1 MRTTITFDD
10 DVASAVRR
18 IQRERGVGISEA
30 VNDLARAGL
39 AAKSAPKR
47 FQQRTADLGLKSTLP
62 TRPRRSSF
70 STDRCRARCWLTST
84 CCCLRRTSERQNT
97 NERQSGSRHS

>member
-10 DVASAVRR
+10 DVASAIRR

-39 AAKSAPKR
+39 AAKVTPER
-47 FQQRTADLGLKSTLP
+47 YRQRTADLGL
-62 TRPRRSSF
+62 RV
-70 STDRCRARCWLTST
+70 DI
-84 CCCLRRTSERQNT
+84 T
-97 NERQSGSRHS
+97 NVGEALELLDGPVSR

>member
-47 FQQRTADLGLKSTLP
+47 FQQRTADLGLKV
-62 TRPRRSSF
+62 
-70 STDRCRARCWLTST
+70 DV
-84 CCCLRRTSERQNT
+84 T
-97 NERQSGSRHS
+97 NAAEALEMLDGPVSR

>member
-39 AAKSAPKR
+39 TAKSAPKR
-47 FQQRTADLGLKSTLP
+47 FHQRTADLGLKVDVTNASGRAPASGNLARDTAERDP
-62 TRPRRSSF
+62 SSGPGLAVSVGLCPDLNAPAGF
-70 STDRCRARCWLTST
+70 
-84 CCCLRRTSERQNT
+84 
-97 NERQSGSRHS
+97 